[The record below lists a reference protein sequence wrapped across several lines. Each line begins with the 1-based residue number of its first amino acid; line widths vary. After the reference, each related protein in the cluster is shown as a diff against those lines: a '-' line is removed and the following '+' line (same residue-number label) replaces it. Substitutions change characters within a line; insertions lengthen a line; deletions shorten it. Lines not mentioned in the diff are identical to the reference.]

1 MRLSWAGALAAAAA
15 LAAPALCRAY
25 ERSWATEN
33 KAACLFWDTRA
44 IPFTLDASGSTD
56 AGAAESL
63 AAARRSFQT
72 WGTPSCTDLVFE
84 DKGTSSQRVIGY
96 DSANRVLWR
105 TRLCSTVPDVASD
118 ACASA
123 GGCNN
128 KYDCWDD
135 LGLRKQN
142 SLAGSRTIALT
153 TVQYNIRTGEIVDA
167 DIELNGADYVFT
179 AFDGLPCPTTT
190 APLPRHP
197 SCVATDV
204 QNTLTHEIGHIVGL
218 DHSSVANATM
228 FSSAPLGET
237 AKRDLHDD
245 DIEGLCAIYPRG
257 KPTWTCVAQDSGGQ
271 GCSCGPGGS
280 PMIAVLP
287 IALAA
292 MSRRR
297 RPRA

>member
-1 MRLSWAGALAAAAA
+1 MRLPWAGALAAAAT
-15 LAAPALCRAY
+15 LAVPALCRAY

-44 IPFTLDASGSTD
+44 VPFTLDADASGSTD
-56 AGAAESL
+56 AGIAESL

-84 DKGTSSQRVIGY
+84 DKGTSSERTIGY
-96 DSANRVLWR
+96 DLANRVLWR
-105 TRLCSTVPDVASD
+105 TRLCSTVPGAASD
-118 ACASA
+118 ACAGA

-128 KYDCWDD
+128 EYDCWDD
-135 LGLRKQN
+135 FSKNDINR
-142 SLAGSRTIALT
+142 SRTIALT

-167 DIELNGADYVFT
+167 DIELNGAEYVFT
-179 AFDGLPCPTTT
+179 AFDGDPCPN
-190 APLPRHP
+190 LPFTRNN
-197 SCVATDV
+197 CVSTDV
-204 QNTLTHEIGHIVGL
+204 QNTLTHEIGHVLGL
-218 DHSSVANATM
+218 DHSRVGNATM
-228 FSSAPLGET
+228 YASAPLGET
-237 AKRDLHDD
+237 SKRDLHDD

-257 KPTWTCVAQDSGGQ
+257 QPTWTCVPQDTGGQ

-292 MSRRR
+292 MGRRR

>member
-1 MRLSWAGALAAAAA
+1 MRLPWAGALAAAAA
-15 LAAPALCRAY
+15 LAVPALCRAY

-44 IPFTLDASGSTD
+44 IPFILDASGSTD
-56 AGAAESL
+56 AGIAESL

-72 WGTPSCTDLVFE
+72 WGTPSCTDLVFD
-84 DKGTSSQRVIGY
+84 DKGTSSQRIIGY

-105 TRLCSTVPDVASD
+105 TRLCSTVPGAASD
-118 ACASA
+118 ACAGA

-135 LGLRKQN
+135 V
-142 SLAGSRTIALT
+142 SLKNDINRSRTIALT

-167 DIELNGADYVFT
+167 DIELNGAEYVFT
-179 AFDGLPCPTTT
+179 AFDGLPCPTALFTR
-190 APLPRHP
+190 PP

-204 QNTLTHEIGHIVGL
+204 QNTLTHEIGHILGL
-218 DHSSVANATM
+218 DHSRVSSATM
-228 FSSAPLGET
+228 FASAPLGET
-237 AKRDLHDD
+237 SKRVLDDD

-257 KPTWTCVAQDSGGQ
+257 KSTWTCVAQDTGGQ

-287 IALAA
+287 VALAA
-292 MSRRR
+292 MGRRR